1 MTMTE
6 QQQQKLQL
14 VQDIGRLEGDLA
26 RLESE
31 LRQAQEKV
39 QSIKGQRT
47 GGSVA
52 LLLSILGLFFLAFIW
67 PLWAFLFVIGSLTM
81 ITSMI
86 KGGNARSTVSDV
98 EARITTARS
107 MLASARAQLVIL

>member
-14 VQDIGRLEGDLA
+14 VQDIGKLEGDLS

-31 LRQAQEKV
+31 LRQAQEKA
-39 QSIKGQRT
+39 QSVKGQRT

-52 LLLSILGLFFLAFIW
+52 LLFAILGTFFLTFIW
-67 PLWAFLFVIGSLTM
+67 PLWAFLGLIGFLTL
-81 ITSMI
+81 ITAMV
-86 KGGNARSTVSDV
+86 KGSDAKDSISEV
-98 EARITTARS
+98 EARLTDTRAK
-107 MLASARAQLVIL
+107 LATARAQLVIL